1 MPRVLARAREEASY
15 VAAVFP
21 VTGIELLG
29 DLEEDA
35 IRWVLGNGNLG
46 LTGLP
51 QRRGLLRANLG
62 TSVVL
67 PARDLEPGRYVT
79 AIRFAAAMNPE
90 RSTTLISDPFVVR

>member
-1 MPRVLARAREEASY
+1 MVARAREEARY

-35 IRWVLGNGNLG
+35 IRWVLRNGNLG

-51 QRRGLLRANLG
+51 QRRGLLTANRTGAITFRARSLG
-62 TSVVL
+62 
-67 PARDLEPGRYVT
+67 PGRYVS
-79 AIRFAAAMNPE
+79 AIRIAASMNPE
-90 RSTTLISDPFVVR
+90 RSTTVISDPFVVR